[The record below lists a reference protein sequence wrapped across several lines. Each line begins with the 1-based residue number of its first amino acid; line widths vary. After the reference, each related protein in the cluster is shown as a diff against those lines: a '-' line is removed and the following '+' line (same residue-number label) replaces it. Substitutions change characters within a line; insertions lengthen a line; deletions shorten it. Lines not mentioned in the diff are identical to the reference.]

1 MPKVSFT
8 NSKGLFQE
16 SGSGF
21 LPLGGPNQVLGL
33 GQLRT
38 QSFVLS
44 LKGIDGSG
52 TNFTDDDVLASVG
65 TLDVTVPG
73 GFIATKIVV
82 SKVIVNVIQTAG
94 TTLLGHLDLSATAGT
109 AVNAAV
115 STPTEVVGDGAT
127 YRNGQEI
134 VVGTEA
140 DINLNSLACT
150 VYEPNV
156 SAGIALKN
164 LYLVTTTPLASLLTL
179 GAVNIVVQYY
189 VV

>member
-21 LPLGGPNQVLGL
+21 LPLGGPDQVLGL

-44 LKGIDGSG
+44 LIGIDGSG
-52 TNFTDDDVLASVG
+52 TSFSDNDVLASVG
-65 TLDVTVPG
+65 SLDVTVPS
-73 GFIATKIVV
+73 GFTATKIVV
-82 SKVIVNVIQTAG
+82 SKVIVNVTQAAG
-94 TTLLGHLDLSATAGT
+94 TTLVGHLDLSATSGT

-115 STPTEVVGDGAT
+115 SSPTEVVGAGAT

-134 VVGTEA
+134 AVGVEA
-140 DINLNSLACT
+140 DINLNSAACT

-156 SAGIALKN
+156 SAGITLKN
-164 LYLVTTTPLASLLTL
+164 LYLVTTTTLSALLSA
-179 GAVNIVVQYY
+179 GAVNIVVEYY